1 MSNKSQIL
9 VTSPSINIQK
19 NVSGIANL
27 TRLWIENNKNVNYV
41 LFEAGK
47 MDIEKR
53 NIRWFFKQFFV
64 IHLFNKAIRKKNVSG
79 VHINTSL
86 EKLSIL
92 RDFMFGFSQRIQK
105 YAKCVR
111 YQYCNQNACMHA
123 SFLQVLMCPLLE
135 SPICLKLKNT

>member
-53 NIRWFFKQFFV
+53 NIRRFFKQFFV
-64 IHLFNKAIRKKNVSG
+64 IHLFNKAIRKKTFPEC
-79 VHINTSL
+79 I
-86 EKLSIL
+86 
-92 RDFMFGFSQRIQK
+92 
-105 YAKCVR
+105 
-111 YQYCNQNACMHA
+111 
-123 SFLQVLMCPLLE
+123 
-135 SPICLKLKNT
+135 